1 MWLLRLHFAISVLC
15 LITFVGFGKV
25 FKEQIKE
32 NGWKD
37 DNAKKKG
44 KISGYMIFFVP
55 IMNIIAVLIVFV
67 MIGMKKS
74 EFDKMKEESEKTE
87 ENNTES

>member
-25 FKEQIKE
+25 YKEQLKT
-32 NGWKD
+32 NGWKNEED
-37 DNAKKKG
+37 KKKR
-44 KISGYMIFFVP
+44 KITAYLIFFVP
-55 IMNIIAVLIVFV
+55 IMNLIAVLVMFL

-74 EFDKMKEESEKTE
+74 DFDKAVEENKKNKESE
-87 ENNTES
+87 